1 MMQADATVTGN
12 AMSNSSD
19 LRHRAQTPSSAASD
33 AHSQDAVHVNRTL
46 LRWSRFIMASLT
58 STALCLLMVVLYF
71 LGMIPGDLVI
81 RATVLVESFVLLFYL
96 LFRLGLNRT
105 AADPSLTIPMS
116 TAAVLSLLYIM
127 LSSDTAREAFT
138 SFFGLV
144 LLFGVFRFPT
154 RLLLLEAGMIV
165 LGYTVVIFLS
175 WRNSVQGGSY
185 SHSIDIARLIVL
197 ATVLPL
203 FALIGGQIMAGRRA
217 AVRRL
222 RASEDRFRRLTALSS
237 DWYWEQDRNLR
248 FTMLSPG
255 LEAKVGISTSRL
267 IGMTLPEIATMVP
280 STGWNAY
287 QQAIEAHLP
296 FASLECQAVDDRG
309 ALRWLNLSGEPL
321 LGADGKFLG
330 YYGTGRDITERK
342 QAQERF
348 HFQAHHDALT
358 GLPNRRLLID
368 RLDQAIEAAGSEG
381 QELWVVFIDLD
392 RFKRIND
399 SLGHRAGDMLLQ
411 SVAQRMLTLL
421 RPSDTI
427 ARLGGDEFVLVLSD
441 RPPGSLSLSLVQEMM
456 EAVRSPFA
464 AGGNALLVSCSAGIA
479 VYPGDGD
486 NAELLV
492 ERADIAMY
500 RAKEAGRNNVHFYK
514 AEMNTLAMRRLRME
528 SNLRSALQNNEFIL
542 HYQPQMDLRT
552 GRVVAVEALL
562 RWQHERSE
570 LIQPVEFIGVAEE
583 TGLIVP
589 IGDWVLN
596 QACMQ
601 AMAWQRSGCAPMRMA
616 VNLSARQFAQKDLA
630 ASILAALQR
639 SGLDPALLELEI
651 TESLM
656 MADVEQ
662 AVATLADLK
671 RLGVHVSVDDF
682 GTGYSSLYYLK
693 RFPIDVL
700 KIDRSFVRDIE
711 DDADDAAIVAAIIS
725 LAHSLGLAVVAE
737 GVEEPSQMIYLA
749 HCGCDM
755 VQGHMISVPMR
766 AQTLELFLRVA
777 LPASA
782 NADAAMKR
790 RA

>member
-1 MMQADATVTGN
+1 V
-12 AMSNSSD
+12 
-19 LRHRAQTPSSAASD
+19 RK
-33 AHSQDAVHVNRTL
+33 
-46 LRWSRFIMASLT
+46 
-58 STALCLLMVVLYF
+58 
-71 LGMIPGDLVI
+71 
-81 RATVLVESFVLLFYL
+81 
-96 LFRLGLNRT
+96 
-105 AADPSLTIPMS
+105 
-116 TAAVLSLLYIM
+116 LS
-127 LSSDTAREAFT
+127 
-138 SFFGLV
+138 
-144 LLFGVFRFPT
+144 
-154 RLLLLEAGMIV
+154 
-165 LGYTVVIFLS
+165 
-175 WRNSVQGGSY
+175 
-185 SHSIDIARLIVL
+185 
-197 ATVLPL
+197 
-203 FALIGGQIMAGRRA
+203 
-217 AVRRL
+217 
-222 RASEDRFRRLTALSS
+222 ASEDRFRRLTALSS
-237 DWYWEQDRNLR
+237 DWYWEQDRDLR
-248 FTMLSPG
+248 FTMLSPS

-267 IGMTLPEIATMVP
+267 IGMTLPDIATIAP
-280 STGWNAY
+280 SPEWNAY
-287 QQAIEAHLP
+287 QQSIKAHLP

-309 ALRWLNLSGEPL
+309 ALRWLSLAGEPL
-321 LGADGKFLG
+321 LGAGGEFLG

-342 QAQERF
+342 QAQQRV

-368 RLDQAIEAAGSEG
+368 RLDQALEQAGGEG
-381 QELWVVFIDLD
+381 HELWVVFIDLD

-399 SLGHRAGDMLLQ
+399 SLGHKTGDMLLQ
-411 SVAQRMLTLL
+411 SVAQRMLMAL

-441 RPPGSLSLSLVQEMM
+441 QPPGSLSLSLVQEMM

-464 AGGNALLVSCSAGIA
+464 AGGNALLVSCSAGVA
-479 VYPGDGD
+479 VYPSDGD
-486 NAELLV
+486 SAELLV

-514 AEMNTLAMRRLRME
+514 AEMNMLAMQRLRME

-562 RWQHERSE
+562 RWQQHARPE
-570 LIQPVEFIGVAEE
+570 LIHPVEFIGVAEE

-601 AMAWQRSGCAPMRMA
+601 AMAWQRNGCAPMRMA
-616 VNLSARQFAQKDLA
+616 VNLSAQQFAQKDLA
-630 ASILAALQR
+630 ASVLAALQR

-700 KIDRSFVRDIE
+700 KIDRSFVRDI
-711 DDADDAAIVAAIIS
+711 DADADDAAIVAAIIS

-737 GVEEPSQMIYLA
+737 GVEEASQMIYLA

-755 VQGHMISVPMR
+755 VQGHMVSVPMR
-766 AQTLELFLRVA
+766 AKTLELFLCVT
-777 LPASA
+777 LPVSA